1 MYHISLPFLALSF
14 PYSAVNNPH
23 WVIPSCSSSTGSGCQ
38 RGVCAGS
45 PGRCHAVVSPAMG
58 SGQKHHWV
66 LPAGAQSWWQGHRSG
81 WGGEGWAM
89 LSWCAAYSWM
99 DASPLH
105 SAALETGNFPF
116 TPCFS
121 SVKLLKIKLCMDSR
135 NAYSER
141 SDGISNYFP
150 QIP

>member
-1 MYHISLPFLALSF
+1 MAGEERAEPCSRDALP
-14 PYSAVNNPH
+14 
-23 WVIPSCSSSTGSGCQ
+23 T
-38 RGVCAGS
+38 AG
-45 PGRCHAVVSPAMG
+45 
-58 SGQKHHWV
+58 
-66 LPAGAQSWWQGHRSG
+66 
-81 WGGEGWAM
+81 
-89 LSWCAAYSWM
+89 WM
-99 DASPLH
+99 RPLH
-105 SAALETGNFPF
+105 TAALGTGNFPF